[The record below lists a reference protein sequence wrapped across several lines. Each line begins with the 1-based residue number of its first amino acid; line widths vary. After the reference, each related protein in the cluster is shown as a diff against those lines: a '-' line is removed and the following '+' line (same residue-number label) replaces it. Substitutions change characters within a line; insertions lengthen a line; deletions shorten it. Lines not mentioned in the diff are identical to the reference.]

1 MSLPLAAA
9 ADRAMAQRLPRLAA
23 LLNRCPGSLF
33 ERITVPSEVASLEF
47 ATEVELLTETPEMVD
62 APITGEAPFTEG
74 AVEGPN
80 LATLT
85 PGVNVMTGVAIGAL
99 HRLMAPE
106 LQALAQQGPTGP
118 ARLVPIMSTAV
129 IWGLGALLARSQ
141 PVQGLT
147 QVLNG
152 VLQHVPFL
160 GGQNW
165 LAQFVQVTVGSQI
178 GEMIGQHLRP
188 QDEVVPS
195 VPSVFLSEMCV
206 VCHSPLRE
214 GVRVA
219 TLNCGHACLCVEDGC
234 LEYWQREGDGSCPV
248 CRHEPAR
255 VWAMV
260 NV

>member
-1 MSLPLAAA
+1 M
-9 ADRAMAQRLPRLAA
+9 
-23 LLNRCPGSLF
+23 
-33 ERITVPSEVASLEF
+33 
-47 ATEVELLTETPEMVD
+47 TETPEMVD

-85 PGVNVMTGVAIGAL
+85 PGVNVMTGMAIGAL

-106 LQALAQQGPTGP
+106 LEALVQQSPTGP
-118 ARLVPIMSTAV
+118 ARLVPIMSFAV
-129 IWGLGALLARSQ
+129 IMGLGALLARSQ

-165 LAQFVQVTVGSQI
+165 LAQSVQLMVGSQI
-178 GEMIGQHLRP
+178 GQMIGQHLRP
-188 QDEVVPS
+188 QDAAPEAASAVPS

-206 VCHSPLRE
+206 LCHNPLRE

-219 TLNCGHACLCVEDGC
+219 TLDCGHACLCVEDWLC
-234 LEYWQREGDGSCPV
+234 AFRRSLAFANLFKFHHCFKDLRSVVKC
-248 CRHEPAR
+248 
-255 VWAMV
+255 
-260 NV
+260 